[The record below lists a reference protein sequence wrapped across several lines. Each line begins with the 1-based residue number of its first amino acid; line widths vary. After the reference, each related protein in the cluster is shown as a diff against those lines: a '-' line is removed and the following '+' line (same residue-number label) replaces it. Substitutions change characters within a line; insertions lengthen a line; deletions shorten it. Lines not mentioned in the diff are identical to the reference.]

1 MKKFT
6 LWLLFAFCA
15 LVANAQTASV
25 YLRGTNYG
33 WDNGTKLEYNPTEA
47 AYVYTETTTANLASN
62 FKFWIDGGWYKY
74 GDYISWNLSK
84 NENNIRTYAEKKT
97 FADA

>member
-6 LWLLFAFCA
+6 LWLLFAFVA

-33 WDNGTKLEYNPTEA
+33 WDNGTKLEYNSTEA
-47 AYVYTETTTANLASN
+47 AYVYTETTPANLAGE
-62 FKFWIDGGWYKY
+62 FKIVIGGGWYSCKSFELY
-74 GDYISWNLSK
+74 EKDNYIH
-84 NENNIRTYAEKKT
+84 TYE
-97 FADA
+97 